1 MSSPLIMERGF
12 HPSGT
17 LHGKLAIRP
26 YWQAGLAATPPI
38 HFELDGILI
47 GADSIAILYRN
58 QIGRR
63 VIEVL
68 VIGAGH
74 RIIRGMAHYG

>member
-1 MSSPLIMERGF
+1 MPECQ
-12 HPSGT
+12 PSDSI
-17 LHGKLAIRP
+17 LAARP
-26 YWQAGLAATPPI
+26 QSLAYWQAGLAATPPI